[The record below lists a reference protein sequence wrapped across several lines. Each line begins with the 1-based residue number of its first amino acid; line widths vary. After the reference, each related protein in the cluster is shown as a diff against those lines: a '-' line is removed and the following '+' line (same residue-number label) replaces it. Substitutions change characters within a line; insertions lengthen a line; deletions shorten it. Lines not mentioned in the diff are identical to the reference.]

1 MKRKL
6 GQRAAVIGASI
17 SGLTMAGVLA
27 PYFEQIVIVERD
39 LLSDAAEPRSG
50 VPQGNH
56 AHGLLAGGLNAL
68 DEIFPGYRKSLIEA
82 GAVPVEMAREFR
94 YERADVGA
102 LPQRPLDILLLSASR
117 PLMESVLRRHIEA
130 FRNIEIRTE
139 CRAARIAWSLHDEA
153 VAGVEIRSEL
163 VAIELL
169 TADLVI
175 DASGRGGLTMALLE
189 DLGRERPDLEEI
201 GVDISYATAIVN
213 IPANHYLDCKLAFTL
228 PHPPKQGSLG
238 LVMPIEQRRWMVTIG
253 QRGASERLD
262 NWEKMLSASRDLV
275 TTTIHDAVCNLTPVK
290 DIHHYAFPA
299 SSWRHFERLPALPR
313 GVLPSAMQSVA
324 SIRFMAKE
332 CHLRRC
338 KRSCC
343 GNLLNWL
350 MPGLTQSPR
359 CRQSS
364 WDGSVVSRN
373 PLGVVHKR
381 RSEIFRHPRR
391 AARQFRADRPVRGRG
406 VSSHCR
412 GPGCSQS
419 DGRSRSFAE
428 AAELASR
435 ARHCSSN

>member
-1 MKRKL
+1 MRYS
-6 GQRAAVIGASI
+6 RDIG
-17 SGLTMAGVLA
+17 
-27 PYFEQIVIVERD
+27 
-39 LLSDAAEPRSG
+39 
-50 VPQGNH
+50 
-56 AHGLLAGGLNAL
+56 
-68 DEIFPGYRKSLIEA
+68 KSLIEA

-102 LPQRPLDILLLSASR
+102 LPPRPLDILLLSASR
-117 PLMESVLRRHIEA
+117 PLMEGVLRRHIEA
-130 FRNIEIRTE
+130 FRNIDIRTE
-139 CRAARIAWSLHDEA
+139 CRAARIAWSLHDET

-163 VAIELL
+163 GAIELL

-313 GVLPSAMQSVA
+313 GVLPVGDAICRFNPIYGQGMSSAALQAKLLRESLELADARPDAIAAMQAEFMGRAGSLLETPWA
-324 SIRFMAKE
+324 LSTNGDLRFSDTRGVRPDNFEQIIQFEDAVF
-332 CHLRRC
+332 RAI
-338 KRSCC
+338 
-343 GNLLNWL
+343 
-350 MPGLTQSPR
+350 
-359 CRQSS
+359 
-364 WDGSVVSRN
+364 VVD
-373 PLGVVHKR
+373 PVVHKAMVEVIHLLKPQ
-381 RSEIFRHPRR
+381 SLLQE
-391 AARQFRADRPVRGRG
+391 
-406 VSSHCR
+406 
-412 GPGCSQS
+412 PGIAH
-419 DGRSRSFAE
+419 RI
-428 AAELASR
+428 ELANGKVAS
-435 ARHCSSN
+435 